1 MLICFA
7 NKLVKFKHDWKD
19 LLFIFTATLTTDRT
33 PRPCF
38 TYGSGAL
45 PLRRVRFKVGRFFW

>member
-45 PLRRVRFKVGRFFW
+45 PLRRVRFKVGRFF